1 MMIGIKFRVMK
12 KTIILLCASMALLF
26 SCGKEPVV
34 NEVQPGEI
42 ITFTAGWA
50 DSDGTRTILQ
60 SDGTSIWWSPGDMI
74 RVYYGVFTGDFVSTN
89 TEPQALTTFKGSLTV
104 LTGTVEE
111 ENANKSFW
119 ALYPYDNKASISYPN
134 GLSDHIDVTV
144 PSEQRAIE
152 GSFSSRAFPAVA
164 VSSNLS
170 LAFNNVCGGVRFSVS
185 QPGITSITFKSEE
198 RDPNESLYDYS
209 PYPLAGSL
217 KVYRNTDGKPIV
229 HESYGNSRFPA
240 VTIAAPLGGFVP
252 GNYYFAAF
260 RPGTLREGLII
271 SLRKANQ
278 SASFKIDGPIT
289 INRSRFGMLDEID
302 CGLDFIEDSYVCPEL
317 VDLGLSVKWAS
328 FNLGATKPEESGYY
342 YAWGETN
349 PKDSYTWETYKW
361 CNGGVVV
368 QWESADLLKYCDVAQ
383 YGYNGYT
390 DDRVVLDSED
400 DAASVHLGDKWR
412 IPTSEE
418 WVELMTDCTWTSET
432 VNSVSGYRISSKTNG
447 NSIFLPSVQYIR
459 QRTVYQYSSFASYW
473 SSSLA
478 AGWNG
483 NYAVYRTPD
492 LAYAFVSDFL
502 DRKVTYSFG
511 RGSGLPIR
519 PVSD

>member
-1 MMIGIKFRVMK
+1 MYKHV
-12 KTIILLCASMALLF
+12 ILLSAVSALLF
-26 SCGKEPVV
+26 SCAKEPVA
-34 NEVQPGEI
+34 NDVQPFQAL
-42 ITFTAGWA
+42 TFNAVWA
-50 DSDGTRTILQ
+50 DSDETRTVLQ

-74 RVYYGVFTGDFVSTN
+74 RVYYGEFTGDFVSTN

-119 ALYPYDNKASISYPN
+119 AVYPYDNSSYINASPDFIKVS
-134 GLSDHIDVTV
+134 I

-170 LAFNNVCGGVRFSVS
+170 LAFYNVCGGVRFSVS

-217 KVYRNTDGKPIV
+217 MVHRNTEGKPIV

-302 CGLDFIEDSYVCPEL
+302 SGLDFIEDSYICPEL

-349 PKDSYTWETYKW
+349 PKDSYTWETYNW
-361 CNGGVVV
+361 CNGGVVIP
-368 QWESADLLKYCDVAQ
+368 WKSADLIKYCDVAQ

-412 IPTSEE
+412 IPTREE

-447 NSIFLPSVQYIR
+447 NSIFLPAIKFIR
-459 QRTVYQYSSFASYW
+459 QRALYQNSSFACASYW
-473 SSSLA
+473 SSSLS

-483 NYAVYRTPD
+483 SITSLRTPD
-492 LAYAFVSDFL
+492 LAYAFDSYYIDNKF
-502 DRKVTYSFG
+502 TYPYN
-511 RGSGLPIR
+511 RVLGLPIR
-519 PVSD
+519 PVCD